1 MRAQTKRFHN
11 HRWQDFIGD
20 ELCPPRRGRL
30 GLRECGWCRWWRGYA
45 RPDEDVWDYVSAGGG
60 AGGELCAPRRDVW
73 DYVSTGGGVGGEELC
88 SRRRGRLGLRER
100 GWWRWWR
107 AMPAQTRTSGT

>member
-30 GLRECGWCRWWRGYA
+30 GLRERGWCRWWRGYA

-60 AGGELCAPRRDVW
+60 AVARSYARPDEDVW
-73 DYVSTGGGVGGEELC
+73 DYVSAGGTVGGE
-88 SRRRGRLGLRER
+88 
-100 GWWRWWR
+100 
-107 AMPAQTRTSGT
+107 AMPAQTRTSGPT